1 MNEVLKKIDKSIDDC
16 KKKGSNKIDINLLI
30 TYVIDKINQN
40 TTTENSINDLES
52 ILRKLLANDFPIT
65 VKLFCYYII
74 ANFNQEFSQDFF
86 ASISEPLTKDA
97 IALNKFD
104 ININALRNFMVLNQK
119 DIVENIATIE
129 NLFKSKHDI
138 NFIVNAFYF
147 SNYPMLL
154 LNIVNRVSADD
165 LRQYKDFLARFYL
178 ELGKLLFFNKLED
191 GSFLNLIKMISRILT
206 NFKCF
211 PVLSTQEK
219 ISNSVLIP
227 LAEYLVINLEDLIS
241 LMISFDNKLLVQSI
255 NLPIDLYKIY
265 NYYRDY
271 NNPNK
276 KYEKIFHSYMGY
288 LFKEMRNTVDPDIYS
303 EVTKALCEFK
313 IIENFI
319 NPGWYSTEIIEN
331 ISKFITFSE
340 HLDKTMWFDNNI
352 KNLSH
357 IVNYVENTEVMDL
370 VIILISETKY
380 IRNHNDRIITLYNLF
395 NRLIS
400 LSLGYGIFVEKE
412 SLILCLFKND
422 WFVDLVKTGKLEDED
437 QNKWRHDIFICL
449 IESLFHSKKSVLKS
463 SRINEYINLIKI
475 CQDIIDLCFKIVDWE
490 GEGEAFKMYFLLLEE
505 ICILFNDNFYAYL
518 YKDNKKYAEMKK
530 RYELILDEICKRFR
544 GNTKWDE
551 ISFSNEDSK
560 YNSILIIS
568 KYLGQDKITD
578 YNNILNSIFSHL
590 KEMNFDS
597 KTGYDVEKL
606 LRCILI
612 LGIRL
617 SRTIKER
624 IIIALE
630 QFNEYLKIK
639 REEGDQ
645 QLISNILS
653 LSEKI
658 SKHLF
663 NNKNSPPVILN
674 NKILEQIN
682 NDFYLVVNKDIDNN
696 LETKKLSYSSLFLMN
711 ITSNSFNV
719 METNANDNSSIYLEY
734 FKNYYYYPLLEFN
747 NDYCHMLIDTKKKYV
762 QSEWKL
768 ISGIADPIH
777 IYYRYKINVETRE
790 IEVYIKCFNSISIVL
805 NNVSFYVYLNENLLE
820 LNKRTMGDLLNLNT
834 NYNGIEH
841 KLELLSPYSYFEFSF
856 RCYSQVFDVNYISV
870 EAQFDMSVDK
880 KSQFNFKCVP
890 FYIPLT
896 EFLIPDNYSLYE
908 TSKFDMFYNTLEY
921 VFSVKC
927 STNCPP
933 ENIIKA
939 MSNKLTLIE
948 YISNNVTFKKE
959 KEIINQ
965 IIKKT
970 FPDYYQ
976 NFIMTEETLNNQFN
990 NQNDKMFFKMKLS
1003 SYCVYNFW
1011 VYIFITGEYDARMNQ
1026 SLLNIDI
1033 RTNNLK
1039 GLNIIAKEKNS
1050 FVKELL
1056 HNIVVIY

>member
-422 WFVDLVKTGKLEDED
+422 WFVDLVKTGKLEDEE

-933 ENIIKA
+933 ESIIKA